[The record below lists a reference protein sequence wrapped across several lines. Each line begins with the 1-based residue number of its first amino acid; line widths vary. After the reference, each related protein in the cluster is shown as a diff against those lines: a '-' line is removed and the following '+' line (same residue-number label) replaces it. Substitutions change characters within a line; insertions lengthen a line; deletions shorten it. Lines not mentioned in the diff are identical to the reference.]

1 MNTFWTTLL
10 EINLILSITYLGY
23 RVLLKNLT
31 FFRWTRVYLLGGML
45 LGLLYP
51 FLKTQQVVHTP
62 AEGVNIAIP
71 DISQVAQTPGL
82 DYNQWAIYALTALFA
97 GLGLR
102 FLIRFFSLGKIHFA
116 SDKAEFNGLAFRNT
130 RRQLNP
136 FSFWKWIYIHRNSHS
151 DFEMKQIIAH
161 EHIHTRQ
168 RHTFDVLMAE
178 ICTIICWYN
187 PLVKL
192 LSKAV
197 KDNLEFLVDAEVLH
211 SGIDRVSYQHSL
223 VGISLSGFPQPRH
236 GNQFAFKTLKRRIYM
251 MNKNQSP
258 KSRLIA
264 YMLMTPLVLAFAG
277 LLTFS
282 CQKESLDTIAKAKES
297 EGIVWERTVT
307 ASYDKEQEKSTIEKV
322 ELKTTGAVQGIS
334 FEAKSMETDQ
344 QGSIT
349 LNEPVTLK
357 AVSSS
362 ESPLWILD
370 GEPIEGNTI
379 KEISPNSIESINVLK
394 NASATAIYGEKA
406 KHGVILI
413 TTKKGHKGSQQ

>member
-23 RVLLKNLT
+23 RALLKNLT

-51 FLKTQQVVHTP
+51 FLKTQQVVRTP
-62 AEGVNIAIP
+62 AEGVTIALP
-71 DISQVAQTPGL
+71 DISQVAQTPAF
-82 DYNQWAIYALTALFA
+82 DYNQWAIYALTVLFA
-97 GLGLR
+97 GLGVR
-102 FLIRFFSLGKIHFA
+102 FLVRFFSLGKIHFA
-116 SDKAEFNGLAFRNT
+116 SDKAEFNGLEFRNT

-136 FSFWKWIYIHRNSHS
+136 FSFWKWIYIHRSSHS

-168 RHTFDVLMAE
+168 RHTFDVLIAE

-211 SGIDRVSYQHSL
+211 SGIDKVSYQHSL

-282 CQKESLDTIAKAKES
+282 CQKESLDTMAKAKES
-297 EGIVWERTVT
+297 EGIAFT
-307 ASYDKEQEKSTIEKV
+307 AGNVKEQPATEKA
-322 ELKTTGAVQGIS
+322 LKTTGAVQGIS
-334 FEAKSMETDQ
+334 FEAKSVEGDDQ
-344 QGSIT
+344 GNLR
-349 LNEPVTLK
+349 LNEPIVLK
-357 AVSSS
+357 GASSSS
-362 ESPLWILD
+362 ESPLLILD
-370 GEPIEGNTI
+370 GEPIDDNTL
-379 KEISPNSIESINVLK
+379 KHISPNSIESIHVLK
-394 NASATAIYGEKA
+394 NASATALYGEKA
-406 KHGVILI
+406 KNGVILI
-413 TTKKGHKGSQQ
+413 TTKTGHKGSRQ